1 VNELPT
7 VPGGIAAGSQ
17 IAGYTIE
24 EQIGRGGMAVVYRA
38 TDKRLNRHVALKI
51 LAPELASDA
60 GYRQRFLREMRAA
73 AAVDHPN
80 IVPVFDAGEA
90 DGALFIAMRFVDGQ
104 DVRTMLESEPRL
116 PAARVCHLVAQ
127 AASALDAAH
136 ARGLVHRD
144 VKPGNM
150 LIGRAQPDHL
160 YLSDF
165 GLSKQRVSSEPL
177 TLTGQFMG
185 TLDYMAPEQIEG
197 NAIDGRA
204 DLYALACTAFEML
217 AGQPPYQR
225 DAGLAVM
232 WAQVSAPVP
241 SLLALRP
248 DLPPA
253 VDQVMGTALAKN
265 PDGRYPSCTA
275 FARALAAACGVGGQ
289 AGQARQAGKT
299 GADAPPPTRLPTEQA
314 QIPASRVSTSWVG
327 DAQPQTEAG
336 FAGQRAVDPRPQPE
350 ATPAGQRAAD
360 PQADAETAWA
370 GRPLYRPDTA
380 WKPTPDSAPSAAAP
394 WSQSPPQPSPGR
406 YQAPGAPGAPGAR
419 GARGAPARPQRG
431 RKWPVVLGVVVLIA
445 IVGVAFALLHHTPS
459 PGKNPPA
466 SPPPT
471 SHPATSATSAP
482 VAGLA
487 PAATVRAYF
496 AAINRH
502 DYAKAWAL
510 GGKNIATSYSVFANG
525 FKGTAKDK
533 VTVESVAGGV
543 VTVKLAAVQTDG
555 SVKHFAGTY
564 TVANGVITQSQIQS
578 VG

>member
-17 IAGYTIE
+17 ISGYTIE

-38 TDKRLNRHVALKI
+38 SDKRLNRHVALKI

-60 GYRQRFLREMRAA
+60 GYRQRFHREMRAA
-73 AAVDHPN
+73 AAVDHQN
-80 IVPVFDAGEA
+80 IVPVFDAGES
-90 DGALFIAMRFVDGQ
+90 DGALFIAMRYVDGQ

-150 LIGRAQPDHL
+150 LIGSAQPDHL

-197 NAIDGRA
+197 KQIDGRA

-217 AGQPPYQR
+217 AGQPPFQR

-248 DLPPA
+248 DLPPV
-253 VDQVMGTALAKN
+253 VDQVMATAMAKN

-289 AGQARQAGKT
+289 T
-299 GADAPPPTRLPTEQA
+299 GPDAPPSTRMPTEQA

-327 DAQPQTEAG
+327 DPQPQSEA
-336 FAGQRAVDPRPQPE
+336 PQPS
-350 ATPAGQRAAD
+350 QRAAD

-370 GRPLYRPDTA
+370 GKPLYRPDTA
-380 WKPTPDSAPSAAAP
+380 WRPTPDSVPAPVP
-394 WSQSPPQPSPGR
+394 WSQSPPQQPPPGR
-406 YQAPGAPGAPGAR
+406 YQP
-419 GARGAPARPQRG
+419 RGAPPRPKRG

-445 IVGVAFALLHHTPS
+445 IVGVAFALLHHQPS
-459 PGKNPPA
+459 PGKNSPTT
-466 SPPPT
+466 PPPT
-471 SHPATSATSAP
+471 SHPATSAPVTS
-482 VAGLA
+482 LA
-487 PAATVRAYF
+487 PAATVHAYF
-496 AAINRH
+496 AAINAH

-510 GGKNIATSYSVFANG
+510 GGKNIATSYSAFANG

-533 VTVESVAGGV
+533 VTVVSVAGGV

-564 TVANGVITQSQIQS
+564 TVAYGVITQSQIQS

>member
-7 VPGGIAAGSQ
+7 VPGGITAGSQ

-38 TDKRLNRHVALKI
+38 SDKRLNRHVALKI

-90 DGALFIAMRFVDGQ
+90 DGALFIAMRYVDGQ
-104 DVRTMLESEPRL
+104 DVRTMLETEPRL
-116 PAARVCHLVAQ
+116 PAARACHLIAQ

-150 LIGRAQPDHL
+150 LIGSAHPDHL

-165 GLSKQRVSSEPL
+165 GLSKQRVSSAPL

-197 NAIDGRA
+197 KPTDGRA

-217 AGQPPYQR
+217 AGQPPFQR

-241 SLLALRP
+241 SLRALRP

-253 VDQVMGTALAKN
+253 VDQVMARALAKT
-265 PDGRYPSCTA
+265 PDARYPTCMA
-275 FARALAAACGVGGQ
+275 FARALAAACGVGRE
-289 AGQARQAGKT
+289 AVET
-299 GADAPPPTRLPTEQA
+299 GADAAPPARLPTEQA
-314 QIPASRVSTSWVG
+314 QIPASRVPTSRV
-327 DAQPQTEAG
+327 DNPQPG
-336 FAGQRAVDPRPQPE
+336 PE
-350 ATPAGQRAAD
+350 ATRASQRPAG

-380 WKPTPDSAPSAAAP
+380 WKPTPDSAASAPAP
-394 WSQSPPQPSPGR
+394 WSQSPPQQPPGR
-406 YQAPGAPGAPGAR
+406 YQPGGSPV
-419 GARGAPARPQRG
+419 RPRHG
-431 RKWPVVLGVVVLIA
+431 RRWPLVAGIVVLLAV
-445 IVGVAFALLHHTPS
+445 VGVAFTLLHHKPS
-459 PGKNPPA
+459 PGQSPPT
-466 SPPPT
+466 SPPT
-471 SHPATSATSAP
+471 SHPATSAPP
-482 VAGLA
+482 VAA
-487 PAATVRAYF
+487 PPAATVRAYF
-496 AAINRH
+496 AAINAH

-510 GGKNIATSYSVFANG
+510 GGKNTGSSSYSSFVNG
-525 FKGTAKDK
+525 FNDTAKDD
-533 VTVESVAGGV
+533 VTVVSVVGNV
-543 VTVKLAAVQTDG
+543 VTVKLAATQTDG
-555 SVKHFAGTY
+555 SVQHYQGTY
-564 TVANGVITQSQIQS
+564 TVTNGIITQGHIQLL
-578 VG
+578 G

>member
-1 VNELPT
+1 MNELPT

-38 TDKRLNRHVALKI
+38 SDKRLNRHVALKI

-60 GYRQRFLREMRAA
+60 GYQQRFLREMRAA

-90 DGALFIAMRFVDGQ
+90 DGALFIAMRYVDGQ
-104 DVRTMLESEPRL
+104 DVRTMLETEPRL
-116 PAARVCHLVAQ
+116 SAARVCHLVAQ

-197 NAIDGRA
+197 KPIDGRA
-204 DLYALACTAFEML
+204 DLYALACTAFEIL
-217 AGQPPYQR
+217 AGQPPFQR

-232 WAQVSAPVP
+232 WAQLSAPVP

-253 VDQVMGTALAKN
+253 VDQVMATALAKN

-289 AGQARQAGKT
+289 AGQAGMT
-299 GADAPPPTRLPTEQA
+299 GGDASPPTRMPTEQA
-314 QIPASRVSTSWVG
+314 QIPASRVPTSWVR
-327 DAQPQTEAG
+327 DPQPQS
-336 FAGQRAVDPRPQPE
+336 E
-350 ATPAGQRAAD
+350 ATLASRRAAD
-360 PQADAETAWA
+360 PQADSETAWA
-370 GRPLYRPDTA
+370 GKPLYRPDTA
-380 WKPTPDSAPSAAAP
+380 WKPTPDSVPTPAP
-394 WSQSPPQPSPGR
+394 WSQSPPPQPPGR
-406 YQAPGAPGAPGAR
+406 YQP
-419 GARGAPARPQRG
+419 RGAPARPQRG
-431 RKWPVVLGVVVLIA
+431 RKWPVVLGVVVLLA
-445 IVGVAFALLHHTPS
+445 IVGVAFTLLHHKPS
-459 PGKNPPA
+459 PGQSPPT
-466 SPPPT
+466 SPPT
-471 SHPATSATSAP
+471 SHPATSAPAVAATP
-482 VAGLA
+482 V
-487 PAATVRAYF
+487 ATVRAYF
-496 AAINRH
+496 AAINAH

-510 GGKNIATSYSVFANG
+510 GGKNTGSSSYSGFVNG
-525 FKGTAKDK
+525 FNDTAKDD
-533 VTVESVAGGV
+533 VTVVSVVGNV
-543 VTVKLAAVQTDG
+543 VTVKLAATQTDG
-555 SVKHFAGTY
+555 SVQHYQGTY
-564 TVANGVITQSQIQS
+564 TVTNGIITQGHIQLL
-578 VG
+578 G

>member
-1 VNELPT
+1 MNEVPT
-7 VPGGIAAGSQ
+7 VPGGIDAGSQ

-38 TDKRLNRHVALKI
+38 SDKRLNRHVALKI

-90 DGALFIAMRFVDGQ
+90 DGALFIAMRYVDGQ
-104 DVRTMLESEPRL
+104 DVRTMLETEPRL
-116 PAARVCHLVAQ
+116 PAARACHLIAQ

-150 LIGRAQPDHL
+150 LIGSAHPDHL

-165 GLSKQRVSSEPL
+165 GLSKQRVSSAPL

-197 NAIDGRA
+197 KPTDGRA

-217 AGQPPYQR
+217 AGQPPFQR

-241 SLLALRP
+241 SLRALRP

-253 VDQVMGTALAKN
+253 VDQVMARALAKT
-265 PDGRYPSCTA
+265 PDARYPTCMA
-275 FARALAAACGVGGQ
+275 FARALAAACGVGRE
-289 AGQARQAGKT
+289 AVET
-299 GADAPPPTRLPTEQA
+299 GADAAPPSRLPTEQA

-327 DAQPQTEAG
+327 D
-336 FAGQRAVDPRPQPE
+336 PQPE
-350 ATPAGQRAAD
+350 SWVGDPQPESEATRASQRAAD

-370 GRPLYRPDTA
+370 GKPLYRPDSA
-380 WKPTPDSAPSAAAP
+380 WKPTPDSAASSPAP
-394 WSQSPPQPSPGR
+394 WSQSPPQPSPRR
-406 YQAPGAPGAPGAR
+406 YQP
-419 GARGAPARPQRG
+419 RGAPARPRRG
-431 RKWPVVLGVVVLIA
+431 RRWPAVLGVLVLLA
-445 IVGVAFALLHHTPS
+445 IVGVAFAVLHHKPS
-459 PGKNPPA
+459 PGQNPPT

-471 SHPATSATSAP
+471 SHPATSAPVTSL
-482 VAGLA
+482 G
-487 PAATVRAYF
+487 PAATVHAYF
-496 AAINRH
+496 AAINAH

-510 GGKNIATSYSVFANG
+510 GGKNIASPYSKFASG
-525 FKGTAKDK
+525 FNGTAKDT
-533 VTVESVAGGV
+533 VTVVSVTGGV

-555 SVKHFAGTY
+555 SVKHYAGTY
-564 TVANGVITQSQIQS
+564 TVANGIITGSQIQQ

>member
-1 VNELPT
+1 MNELPT

-38 TDKRLNRHVALKI
+38 SDKRLNRHVALKI
-51 LAPELASDA
+51 LAPELASDR

-90 DGALFIAMRFVDGQ
+90 DGALFIAMRYVDGQ
-104 DVRTMLESEPRL
+104 DVRTMLETEPRL
-116 PAARVCHLVAQ
+116 PAARACHLVAQ

-150 LIGRAQPDHL
+150 LIGSAHPDHL

-165 GLSKQRVSSEPL
+165 GLSKQRVSSAPL

-197 NAIDGRA
+197 KPTDGRA

-217 AGQPPYQR
+217 AGQPPFQR

-241 SLLALRP
+241 SLRALRP

-253 VDQVMGTALAKN
+253 VDQVMATALAKT
-265 PDGRYPSCTA
+265 PDARYPTCMA
-275 FARALAAACGVGGQ
+275 FARALAAACGVGRE
-289 AGQARQAGKT
+289 AVET
-299 GADAPPPTRLPTEQA
+299 GADAPPPARLPTEQA

-327 DAQPQTEAG
+327 D
-336 FAGQRAVDPRPQPE
+336 PQPE
-350 ATPAGQRAAD
+350 SEATLASQRAAD

-380 WKPTPDSAPSAAAP
+380 WKPTPDSAASHPAP
-394 WSQSPPQPSPGR
+394 WSQSPPQPTPGR
-406 YQAPGAPGAPGAR
+406 YQP
-419 GARGAPARPQRG
+419 RGAPARPRRG
-431 RKWPVVLGVVVLIA
+431 RRWPAVLGVVVLLA
-445 IVGVAFALLHHTPS
+445 IVGVAFALLHHKPS
-459 PGKNPPA
+459 PGQNPPT

-471 SHPATSATSAP
+471 SHPATSAPVTSL
-482 VAGLA
+482 G
-487 PAATVRAYF
+487 PAATVQAYF
-496 AAINRH
+496 AAINAH

-510 GGKNIATSYSVFANG
+510 GGKNTGSSSYSSFVNG
-525 FKGTAKDK
+525 FNDTAKDD
-533 VTVESVAGGV
+533 VTVVSVVGNV
-543 VTVKLAAVQTDG
+543 VTVKLAATQTDG
-555 SVKHFAGTY
+555 SVQHYQGTY
-564 TVANGVITQSQIQS
+564 TVTNGVITQGHIQLL
-578 VG
+578 G

>member
-1 VNELPT
+1 MNELPT

-38 TDKRLNRHVALKI
+38 SDKRLNRHVALKI
-51 LAPELASDA
+51 LAPELASDR

-90 DGALFIAMRFVDGQ
+90 DGALFIAMRYVDGQ
-104 DVRTMLESEPRL
+104 DVRTMLETEPRL
-116 PAARVCHLVAQ
+116 PAARACHLVAQ

-150 LIGRAQPDHL
+150 LIGSAHPDHL

-165 GLSKQRVSSEPL
+165 GLSKQRVSSAPL

-197 NAIDGRA
+197 KPTDGRA

-217 AGQPPYQR
+217 AGQPPFQR

-241 SLLALRP
+241 SLRALRP

-253 VDQVMGTALAKN
+253 VDQVMATALAKT
-265 PDGRYPSCTA
+265 PDARYPTCMA
-275 FARALAAACGVGGQ
+275 FARALAAACGVGRE
-289 AGQARQAGKT
+289 AVET
-299 GADAPPPTRLPTEQA
+299 GADLPPPAHLPTEQA

-327 DAQPQTEAG
+327 D
-336 FAGQRAVDPRPQPE
+336 PQPE
-350 ATPAGQRAAD
+350 SEATLASQRAAD

-380 WKPTPDSAPSAAAP
+380 WKPTPDSAPSPPAP
-394 WSQSPPQPSPGR
+394 WSQSPPQPTPGR
-406 YQAPGAPGAPGAR
+406 YQPR
-419 GARGAPARPQRG
+419 GGPARPRRG
-431 RKWPVVLGVVVLIA
+431 RRWPVVLGVVVLLA
-445 IVGVAFALLHHTPS
+445 IVGVAFALLHHKPS
-459 PGKNPPA
+459 PGQNPPT

-471 SHPATSATSAP
+471 SHPATSAPAT
-482 VAGLA
+482 GLA
-487 PAATVRAYF
+487 PAATVQAYF
-496 AAINRH
+496 AAINAH

-510 GGKNIATSYSVFANG
+510 GGKNTGSSSYSSFVNG
-525 FKGTAKDK
+525 FNDTAKDD
-533 VTVESVAGGV
+533 VTVVSVVGNV
-543 VTVKLAAVQTDG
+543 VTVKLAATQTDG
-555 SVKHFAGTY
+555 SVQHYQGTY
-564 TVANGVITQSQIQS
+564 TVTNGVITQGHIQLL
-578 VG
+578 G

>member
-38 TDKRLNRHVALKI
+38 SDKRLNRHVALKI

-60 GYRQRFLREMRAA
+60 GYQQRFLREMRAA

-90 DGALFIAMRFVDGQ
+90 DGALFIAMRYVDGQ
-104 DVRTMLESEPRL
+104 DVRTMLETEPRL

-197 NAIDGRA
+197 KPIDGRA
-204 DLYALACTAFEML
+204 DLYALACTAFEIL
-217 AGQPPYQR
+217 AGQPPFQR

-232 WAQVSAPVP
+232 WAQLSAPVP

-253 VDQVMGTALAKN
+253 VDQVIATALAKN

-289 AGQARQAGKT
+289 AGMT
-299 GADAPPPTRLPTEQA
+299 GGDASPPTRMPTEQA
-314 QIPASRVSTSWVG
+314 QIPSSRVPTSWVR
-327 DAQPQTEAG
+327 DPQPQS
-336 FAGQRAVDPRPQPE
+336 E
-350 ATPAGQRAAD
+350 ATLASRRAAD
-360 PQADAETAWA
+360 PQADSETAWA
-370 GRPLYRPDTA
+370 GKPLYRPDTA
-380 WKPTPDSAPSAAAP
+380 WKPTPDSVPAPAP
-394 WSQSPPQPSPGR
+394 WSQSPPPQPPGR
-406 YQAPGAPGAPGAR
+406 YQP
-419 GARGAPARPQRG
+419 RGAPARPQRG
-431 RKWPVVLGVVVLIA
+431 RKWPVVLGVVVLLA
-445 IVGVAFALLHHTPS
+445 IVGVAFTLLHHKPS
-459 PGKNPPA
+459 PGQSPPTN
-466 SPPPT
+466 PPT
-471 SHPATSATSAP
+471 SHPATSAPAVAATP
-482 VAGLA
+482 V
-487 PAATVRAYF
+487 ATVRAYF
-496 AAINRH
+496 AAINAH

-510 GGKNIATSYSVFANG
+510 GGKNTGSSSYSTFVNG
-525 FKGTAKDK
+525 FKDTAKDD
-533 VTVESVAGGV
+533 VTVVSVVGNV
-543 VTVKLAAVQTDG
+543 VTVKLAATQTDG
-555 SVKHFAGTY
+555 SVQHYQGTY
-564 TVANGVITQSQIQS
+564 TVTNGIITQGHIQLL
-578 VG
+578 G

>member
-17 IAGYTIE
+17 IAGYTVE

-38 TDKRLNRHVALKI
+38 SDKRLNRHVALKI

-90 DGALFIAMRFVDGQ
+90 DGALFIAMRYVDGQ
-104 DVRTMLESEPRL
+104 DVRTMLEAGPRL
-116 PAARVCHLVAQ
+116 PAARVCPLVAQ

-150 LIGRAQPDHL
+150 LIGSAQPDHL

-197 NAIDGRA
+197 NPIDGRA

-217 AGQPPYQR
+217 AGQPPFQR

-253 VDQVMGTALAKN
+253 VDQVMATALAKN
-265 PDGRYPSCTA
+265 PDGRYQSCTA

-289 AGQARQAGKT
+289 ADQPGKTGKT
-299 GADAPPPTRLPTEQA
+299 GADAPPPARLPTEQA

-327 DAQPQTEAG
+327 DPP
-336 FAGQRAVDPRPQPE
+336 PRSE
-350 ATPAGQRAAD
+350 ATLASRQAAD
-360 PQADAETAWA
+360 PQAGAETAWA

-380 WKPTPDSAPSAAAP
+380 WKPTPDPGPPPAP
-394 WSQSPPQPSPGR
+394 WSQSPPQQPPGR
-406 YQAPGAPGAPGAR
+406 YQPGGTR
-419 GARGAPARPQRG
+419 GARGAPARPKRG

-445 IVGVAFALLHHTPS
+445 IVGVAFALLHRQPS
-459 PGKNPPA
+459 TGKNPPT

-471 SHPATSATSAP
+471 SQPATSAPAT
-482 VAGLA
+482 GLT
-487 PAATVRAYF
+487 PAATVQAYF
-496 AAINRH
+496 AAINAH

-510 GGKNIATSYSVFANG
+510 GGKNIATSYSGFADG
-525 FKGTAKDK
+525 FKDTAKDK
-533 VTVESVAGGV
+533 VTVVSVAGGV
-543 VTVKLAAVQTDG
+543 VTVRLAAVQTDG

-564 TVANGVITQSQIQS
+564 TVANGVITQSQIHS